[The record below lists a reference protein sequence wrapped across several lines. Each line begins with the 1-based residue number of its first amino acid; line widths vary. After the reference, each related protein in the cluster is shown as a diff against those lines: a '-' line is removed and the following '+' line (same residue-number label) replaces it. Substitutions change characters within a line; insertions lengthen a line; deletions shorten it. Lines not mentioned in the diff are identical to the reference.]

1 MGDGYI
7 LPVTTRTVL
16 LKTALCED
24 IFLLLL
30 NADKMLATMLGQLDK
45 KMKSALSLSVVIETG
60 FLTGRIHP
68 GTTIFIIAYINRGPK
83 GLKTKNIEDNI
94 TFWISCFNSK
104 SQGTKNVFYIR
115 ILY

>member
-1 MGDGYI
+1 
-7 LPVTTRTVL
+7 
-16 LKTALCED
+16 
-24 IFLLLL
+24 
-30 NADKMLATMLGQLDK
+30 ML
-45 KMKSALSLSVVIETG
+45 SFSVVIETG

-104 SQGTKNVFYIR
+104 SQGTKKVSIYGFYIDSEIIETFSLR
-115 ILY
+115 SILVVHTIFNTQITV